1 VLAACFHAD
10 PLRVHEV
17 ARLAQVSLG
26 RTSVLLRELRDDGM
40 VDWVDGQHGTLRLTC
55 RPSTFLERSFDILT
69 GDIGGPGA
77 AETARDLTD
86 TYRGGV
92 SNGRE

>member
-1 VLAACFHAD
+1 LNV
-10 PLRVHEV
+10 RTV
-17 ARLAQVSLG
+17 AYQAGVSVM
-26 RTSVLLRELRDDGM
+26 RTFQLLRELRDEGM
-40 VDWVDGQHGTLRLTC
+40 VDWVDGRGGTMHLTSSAV
-55 RPSTFLERSFDILT
+55 PPLKHQFDILT

-77 AETARDLTD
+77 AQTARDLTD